1 MLTKSRAD
9 EMARTL
15 DREERVIDKLRG
27 RVARYVREL
36 KHAPP
41 DERRVAAVQLAE
53 LDRQLDASDAEI
65 EQARRELAAARADA
79 GI

>member
-1 MLTKSRAD
+1 MITKARA
-9 EMARTL
+9 EEWCRVL
-15 DREERVIDKLRG
+15 EREERVIDKLR
-27 RVARYVREL
+27 RQVADHRREL

-41 DERRVAAVQLAE
+41 DERRVAAAELAE